1 MRVYLAPLRAD
12 RAPTTTTII
21 IIIITTTI
29 TTSHT
34 RRSRAW
40 LEEAKKSH
48 REKLRK
54 PVLFKGGQKK
64 RKHRS
69 ISASRKH

>member
-1 MRVYLAPLRAD
+1 MIVLKPLLQ
-12 RAPTTTTII
+12 
-21 IIIITTTI
+21 
-29 TTSHT
+29 
-34 RRSRAW
+34 AW
-40 LEEAKKSH
+40 LEETEKSY

-69 ISASRKH
+69 ISASRKR